1 MKRLTC
7 WRSAVLSIVTV
18 LTLPVYAQAADY
30 SFTTEAPDDYYPST
44 SYEDVHGARY
54 NYGGNNVIDYQIPEL
69 EYPDGGYHQ
78 FQSRILGNRQA
89 GFADRQAT

>member
-44 SYEDVHGARY
+44 SY
-54 NYGGNNVIDYQIPEL
+54 
-69 EYPDGGYHQ
+69 
-78 FQSRILGNRQA
+78 
-89 GFADRQAT
+89 

>member
-69 EYPDGGYHQ
+69 EYSNTYRNRSGRYRWGRGYKCQ
-78 FQSRILGNRQA
+78 Y
-89 GFADRQAT
+89 